1 MRKLFC
7 FLLAVG
13 FLLTDRIIAK
23 DNESNLIRRAYI
35 DVIGIV
41 PTTQEME
48 WYTVYNTNGYEL
60 AVDWL
65 LRHKNYSLDM
75 PKDYAKEYLL
85 STEYR
90 ALPKSRIEKTQVY
103 KNLLF
108 VTGSSIILTPENVQ
122 NAMLKLVQNAI
133 LCGDGETEVIDY
145 MTDAMMGRTTNLA
158 EINKLLKVIK
168 DSKKNETDTYL
179 EVLAEILELEDVNSK

>member
-1 MRKLFC
+1 VRKLFC